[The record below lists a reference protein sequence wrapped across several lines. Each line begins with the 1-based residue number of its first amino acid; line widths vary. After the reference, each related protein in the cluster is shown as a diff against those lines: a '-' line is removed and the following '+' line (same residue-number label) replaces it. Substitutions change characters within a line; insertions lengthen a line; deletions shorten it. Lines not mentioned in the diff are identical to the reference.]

1 MFRVTP
7 LAEGEAAPLVGKV
20 TLSEDQRQIIQRCG
34 ALDAGCRCQ
43 VYESRPGI
51 CRRFKCLALA
61 GLDSQRM
68 TADEAKELIDD
79 VLERR
84 QALAEAMGLTDVHAA
99 FKQAREEDDAQVFPP
114 RENAEAVAK
123 ALSRLRRALLIL
135 QLSPN
140 DPILSK
146 RQ

>member
-1 MFRVTP
+1 MLAVAHVLGMMMALFAVTFLMP
-7 LAEGEAAPLVGKV
+7 LISALVYQDGTFDDFAVAAGINVVVG
-20 TLSEDQRQIIQRCG
+20 
-34 ALDAGCRCQ
+34 
-43 VYESRPGI
+43 
-51 CRRFKCLALA
+51 LALA

-68 TADEAKELIDD
+68 TAEEAQELIDD
-79 VLERR
+79 VLARR
-84 QALAEAMGLTDVHAA
+84 QALADEMGLTDVHAA
-99 FKQAREEDDAQVFPP
+99 FTQAREEDDAQVFPP